1 MGIFYFSIPAWND
14 SRKEMVLSITSLV
27 NGLIWFVTSILLLVF
42 ACSKRYDK
50 CRDERQQSENQ
61 TTTTTTTTA
70 NDGIN
75 NTTDGENG
83 GG

>member
-1 MGIFYFSIPAWND
+1 MEWFKKRNGNFYYIISEWFD
-14 SRKEMVLSITSLV
+14 MVRNIHLTTSL
-27 NGLIWFVTSILLLVF
+27 F

-61 TTTTTTTTA
+61 TTTTTATTTP